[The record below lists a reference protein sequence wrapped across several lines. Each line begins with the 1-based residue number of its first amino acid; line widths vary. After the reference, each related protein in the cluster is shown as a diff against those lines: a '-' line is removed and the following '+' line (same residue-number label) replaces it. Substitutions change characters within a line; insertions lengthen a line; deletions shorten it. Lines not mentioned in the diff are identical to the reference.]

1 MNHSYM
7 NSRLIR
13 FLLIV
18 IFSGLTG
25 YVIGVS
31 KIKIEWA
38 NYQPHIEI
46 SSKEPPS
53 SISHVD
59 FTPLWTVMQKLE
71 ASYYQKTAIDSQK
84 MLNGAISGLVASLD
98 DPYTVYLPPQQ
109 NDDFKEVMAGKFEGI
124 GAELGIKDKQIIVQA
139 PLDNSPAVK
148 AGLKPLDMILEVN
161 GKSTAGWT
169 LAQTVDQIRGPKG
182 TTVSLLIFQEK
193 AKEPKTVSII
203 RDTIVIKSVAY
214 WVKPVKDIKKITLN
228 AKLKTNSDEKVAFI
242 RLSQFGDSANQEWV
256 NAIND
261 ISMEVQ
267 KDKSV
272 KGIIVD
278 LRNNPGGYL
287 TQAVFIASEFVKN
300 GTIVMEENRENVQRK
315 LPVSRQG
322 LLTELPVVVLLN
334 KGSASA
340 SEIVAGAL
348 RDHNRAKIVGETSF
362 GKGTIQQAEDLGG
375 GSGIHVTI
383 AKWLTPKG
391 NWIHGKGLVPDIEV
405 ALKETDDINPSS
417 DTHDSQLEAAVIEL
431 MK

>member
-1 MNHSYM
+1 MC
-7 NSRLIR
+7 IR
-13 FLLIV
+13 
-18 IFSGLTG
+18 
-25 YVIGVS
+25 
-31 KIKIEWA
+31 
-38 NYQPHIEI
+38 
-46 SSKEPPS
+46 
-53 SISHVD
+53 
-59 FTPLWTVMQKLE
+59 
-71 ASYYQKTAIDSQK
+71 DS
-84 MLNGAISGLVASLD
+84 
-98 DPYTVYLPPQQ
+98 PYTVYLPPQQ

-169 LAQTVDQIRGPKG
+169 LAQTVEQIRGPKG

-405 ALKETDDINPSS
+405 AFKETDDINPSS

>member
-1 MNHSYM
+1 M

-13 FLLIV
+13 FLLVV
-18 IFSGLTG
+18 ILSGLIG

-31 KIKIEWA
+31 KIKIDWM

-53 SISHVD
+53 SVSHVD

-71 ASYYQKTAIDSQK
+71 TSYYQKTAIDSQK

-124 GAELGIKDKQIIVQA
+124 GAELGMKDKQIIVQA

-161 GKSTAGWT
+161 GKSTNGWT
-169 LAQTVDQIRGPKG
+169 LTQTVEQIRGPKG
-182 TTVSLLIFQEK
+182 TTVSLLVLSEN
-193 AKEPKTVSII
+193 AKEPKTVSIV
-203 RDTIVIKSVAY
+203 RDTITIKSVAY
-214 WVKPVKDIKKITLN
+214 WVKSVKDIKKITQN
-228 AKLKTNSDEKVAFI
+228 STLKTNLNKKVAFV

-261 ISMEVQ
+261 ISREVQ
-267 KDKSV
+267 QDKSIE
-272 KGIIVD
+272 GIIVD

-287 TQAVFIASEFVKN
+287 TQAVFIASEFIKN
-300 GTIVMEENRENVQRK
+300 GTVVMEENREGEQRK
-315 LPVSRQG
+315 LTVSRQG
-322 LLTELPVVVLLN
+322 LLTELPVIVLLN

-348 RDHNRAKIVGETSF
+348 RDHNRARLVGETSF

-391 NWIHGKGLVPDIEV
+391 TWVHGKGLTPDVEV
-405 ALKETDDINPSS
+405 SLKETDDISPSS
-417 DTHDSQLEAAVIEL
+417 DTHDSQLETAVIEL
-431 MK
+431 VK

>member
-1 MNHSYM
+1 M

-13 FLLIV
+13 FLLVV
-18 IFSGLTG
+18 ILSGLIG

-31 KIKIEWA
+31 KIKIDWM

-53 SISHVD
+53 SVSHVD

-71 ASYYQKTAIDSQK
+71 TSYYQKTAIDSQK

-124 GAELGIKDKQIIVQA
+124 GAELGMKDKQIIVQA

-161 GKSTAGWT
+161 GKSTNGWT
-169 LAQTVDQIRGPKG
+169 LTQTVEQIRGPKG
-182 TTVSLLIFQEK
+182 TTVSLLVLSEN
-193 AKEPKTVSII
+193 AKEPKTVSIV
-203 RDTIVIKSVAY
+203 RDTITIKSVAY
-214 WVKPVKDIKKITLN
+214 WVKSVKDIKKITQN
-228 AKLKTNSDEKVAFI
+228 STLKTNLNKKVAFV

-261 ISMEVQ
+261 ISREVQ
-267 KDKSV
+267 QDKSIE
-272 KGIIVD
+272 GIIVD

-287 TQAVFIASEFVKN
+287 TQAVFIASEFIKN
-300 GTIVMEENRENVQRK
+300 GTVVMEENREGEQRK
-315 LPVSRQG
+315 LTVSRQG
-322 LLTELPVVVLLN
+322 LLTELPVIVLLN

-348 RDHNRAKIVGETSF
+348 RDHNRARLVGETSF

-391 NWIHGKGLVPDIEV
+391 TWVHGKGLTPDVEV
-405 ALKETDDINPSS
+405 SLKETDDINPSS
-417 DTHDSQLEAAVIEL
+417 DTHDSQLETAVIEL
-431 MK
+431 VK